1 MTQVRVF
8 NPADTPVYI
17 DNGKVIPGSDWAT
30 VESTLLVEG
39 LIASGVLIRK
49 SPPDEPLPPQLPET
63 DPEPVAEEEPEPT
76 VADEESPSTD
86 VSSEEE
92 TTKVIDTDN
101 QPKPAS
107 MKRRRKSPSPTK
119 E

>member
-1 MTQVRVF
+1 MAQVPVF
-8 NPADTPVYI
+8 NPLDTPVYI
-17 DNGKVIPGSDWAT
+17 DNGKVIPGLDWAT
-30 VESTLLVEG
+30 VKPTPLVSR
-39 LIASGVLIRK
+39 LIADGLLIDK
-49 SPPDEPLPPQLPET
+49 TVTVMKEQEPA
-63 DPEPVAEEEPEPT
+63 PVEPT
-76 VADEESPSTD
+76 VADEESPSPE

-92 TTKVIDTDN
+92 TTEVIDTDN

>member
-30 VESTLLVEG
+30 VKRTETVKG
-39 LIASGVLIRK
+39 LIANGSLIDK
-49 SPPDEPLPPQLPET
+49 TPPPA
-63 DPEPVAEEEPEPT
+63 PEPTPEPT
-76 VADEESPSTD
+76 VADEEEASPE

-92 TTKVIDTDN
+92 TTTEVIDTDN